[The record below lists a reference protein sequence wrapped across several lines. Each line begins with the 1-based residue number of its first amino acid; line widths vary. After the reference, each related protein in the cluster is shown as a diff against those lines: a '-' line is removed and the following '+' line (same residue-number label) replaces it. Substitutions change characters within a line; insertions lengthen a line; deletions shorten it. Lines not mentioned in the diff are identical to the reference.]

1 MTVFNDYIMGLTF
14 LFFFMAGDLFLSS
27 NWFMQRKKKDKAK
40 KNSTGAI
47 TRFGITSWE
56 LLRNHGM

>member
-1 MTVFNDYIMGLTF
+1 MTDFNDYIMGLTF
-14 LFFFMAGDLFLSS
+14 LFFFYGGRLVAEFQLV
-27 NWFMQRKKKDKAK
+27 QAKAK
-40 KNSTGAI
+40 KKFTGAI